1 MVEIHGSCADGFEP
15 VREAFEANFDA
26 GHELGASLC
35 VTREGE
41 VVVDLWGG
49 DADTAGRPW
58 ERDTIVNVWST
69 TKTMAAIVMLMAAD
83 RGLIDLDAPVA
94 TYWPEFAANGKDGV
108 LVRHVLAHSA
118 GLPGWDPPIEPRA
131 LADWDAVTAQLAAQA
146 PLWEPGSR
154 SGYHAFT
161 QGYLEGEIIR
171 RVTGRSIGRYFAD
184 EVAGPLGA
192 DFHIGLPEGDEPR
205 VAELIPPVIAGD
217 SNALTGDA
225 GTSLGNRVM
234 ASCPVTG
241 AEPNERWWRAAEI
254 PAAGGTG
261 NARSVARI
269 HAALACDGELDG
281 VRLLSTDTLDRVLDV
296 QTDGFDEVLNWPMR
310 YGIGFG
316 LMSESTP
323 LSRSGRAFF
332 WGGWGGSIALIDR
345 DTRTSVAY
353 VMNKMG
359 TGLGDLRG
367 IGCVF
372 ATGRVVAPG

>member
-1 MVEIHGSCADGFEP
+1 MAEIHGSCADGFEP

-131 LADWDAVTAQLAAQA
+131 LADWDAVTAQLAGQA

-192 DFHIGLPEGDEPR
+192 DFHIGLPESDEPR
-205 VAELIPPVIAGD
+205 VAELVPPVISGD

-281 VRLLSTDTLDRVLDV
+281 VRLVSTDTLDRVLDV

-323 LSRSGRAFF
+323 LSRSARAFF

-372 ATGRVVAPG
+372 ATGRVVDPG

>member
-323 LSRSGRAFF
+323 LSRSDRAFF